1 MSLQKPSSSCR
12 HFKGVDALM
21 ARTVKLGADASAALG
36 GRGGG
41 MEGSTSRNMG
51 KDFVTHARSKG
62 TYAGVSVDGAVI
74 RTKDDLNHAYYGSV
88 VKPSDILQV
97 RKVSANPHSKKL
109 YEAVSTATGVHQ

>member
-1 MSLQKPSSSCR
+1 MEPSEAILVVQTL
-12 HFKGVDALM
+12 KGVDALM

-41 MEGSTSRNMG
+41 MEGST
-51 KDFVTHARSKG
+51 
-62 TYAGVSVDGAVI
+62 
-74 RTKDDLNHAYYGSV
+74 YYGSV

-109 YEAVSTATGVHQ
+109 YEAVSTATGVH